1 MKLRTQRT
9 RGISGIALVECIF
22 YIGMLAFLMTV
33 GYSVFYRG
41 WENSYSLR
49 RNSEQLARALTVGEQ
64 WREDLRTATGLPL
77 QPITNGATGEQ
88 WLDIP
93 EKGHVVEYRFANNSI
108 WRRTNPDAAWTEM
121 LGLVKSSRI
130 VSDPRRYVTA
140 WRWELEL
147 KNREKRRIQ
156 PLLTFEGVVR
166 TPAQNLNTLP

>member
-1 MKLRTQRT
+1 
-9 RGISGIALVECIF
+9 
-22 YIGMLAFLMTV
+22 
-33 GYSVFYRG
+33 
-41 WENSYSLR
+41 
-49 RNSEQLARALTVGEQ
+49 
-64 WREDLRTATGLPL
+64 
-77 QPITNGATGEQ
+77 
-88 WLDIP
+88 
-93 EKGHVVEYRFANNSI
+93 
-108 WRRTNPDAAWTEM
+108 M